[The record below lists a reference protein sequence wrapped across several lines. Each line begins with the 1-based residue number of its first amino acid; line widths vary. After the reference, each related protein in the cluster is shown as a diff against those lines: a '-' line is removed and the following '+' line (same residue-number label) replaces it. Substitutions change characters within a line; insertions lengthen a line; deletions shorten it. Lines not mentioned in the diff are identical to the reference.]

1 MIRGF
6 IGFKN
11 LPVLAL
17 NALFLAAT
25 YSPAISAQE
34 LEKQSV
40 GRSFPDV
47 SFFAT
52 PTETRDLPETPRS
65 KVASFSDDQEHQE
78 SKVRPE

>member
-17 NALFLAAT
+17 NALFLAGT

-47 SFFAT
+47 SFFAA
-52 PTETRDLPETPRS
+52 PTE
-65 KVASFSDDQEHQE
+65 
-78 SKVRPE
+78 